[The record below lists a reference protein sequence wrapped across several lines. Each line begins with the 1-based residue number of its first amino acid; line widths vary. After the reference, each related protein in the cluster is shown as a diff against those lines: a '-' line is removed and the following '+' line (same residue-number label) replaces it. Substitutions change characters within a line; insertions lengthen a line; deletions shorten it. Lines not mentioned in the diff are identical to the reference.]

1 MLASALLVV
10 GLAICLEA
18 GLAFAQRVMVPRGV
32 RERSRRLTGCAAIN
46 GRAGR

>member
-10 GLAICLEA
+10 GLAIALEA
-18 GLAFAQRVMVPRGV
+18 VLAFAQRVMVPRGCANAPSAD
-32 RERSRRLTGCAAIN
+32 RMAAIN